1 MKRALTFFAAT
12 ILILSFAACGN
23 AETNKPTE
31 SSNDKANVTTT
42 QNNEQTV
49 PSTAA
54 ITETPTTEAA
64 DDSTLIEAAKKQL
77 TGSWN
82 YPGVDEELLT
92 FNEDGTGTYTGIGG
106 KDYSFSYN
114 VSVIRDTYNNGT
126 EYTNNLMSVTYNT
139 GETEYITF
147 EFRKDAEEKMIF
159 HNSDYSSGYSGIITF
174 DEWTKD

>member
-12 ILILSFAACGN
+12 ILRLSFAACGN

-31 SSNDKANVTTT
+31 SSNDKSEVTTQKYEET
-42 QNNEQTV
+42 EATTV
-49 PSTAA
+49 APTEIAA
-54 ITETPTTEAA
+54 TTEA
-64 DDSTLIEAAKKQL
+64 DDSSLIEAAKKQL

-114 VSVIRDTYNNGT
+114 VSVLRDTYNNGT

-139 GETEYITF
+139 GETEDITF

-159 HNSDYSSGYSGIITF
+159 HNSDYTSGYSGIITF

>member
-31 SSNDKANVTTT
+31 SSNDKSEVTTQKYEET
-42 QNNEQTV
+42 KATTV
-49 PSTAA
+49 APTEIAA
-54 ITETPTTEAA
+54 TTEA
-64 DDSTLIEAAKKQL
+64 DDSSLIEAAQKQL
-77 TGSWN
+77 IGSWS

-139 GETEYITF
+139 GETEDITF

-174 DEWTKD
+174 DEWTRK

>member
-31 SSNDKANVTTT
+31 SSNDKSEVTT
-42 QNNEQTV
+42 QKYEK
-49 PSTAA
+49 
-54 ITETPTTEAA
+54 TEATTVAPTEIAATKEA
-64 DDSTLIEAAKKQL
+64 DDPSLIEAAQKQL
-77 TGSWN
+77 TGSWS

-114 VSVIRDTYNNGT
+114 VSVLRDTYNNGT

-139 GETEYITF
+139 GETEDITF

-174 DEWTKD
+174 DEWTRK

>member
-12 ILILSFAACGN
+12 ILRLSFAACGN

-31 SSNDKANVTTT
+31 SSNDKSEVTTQKYEET
-42 QNNEQTV
+42 EATTV
-49 PSTAA
+49 APTEIAA
-54 ITETPTTEAA
+54 TTEA
-64 DDSTLIEAAKKQL
+64 DDSSLIEAAKKQL

-114 VSVIRDTYNNGT
+114 VSVLRDTYNNGT

-139 GETEYITF
+139 GETEDITF
-147 EFRKDAEEKMIF
+147 EFREDPDEKMIF
-159 HNSDYSSGYSGIITF
+159 HNSDYTSGYSGIITF

>member
-31 SSNDKANVTTT
+31 SSNDKSEVTTQKYEET
-42 QNNEQTV
+42 EATTV
-49 PSTAA
+49 APTEIAA
-54 ITETPTTEAA
+54 TTEA
-64 DDSTLIEAAKKQL
+64 DDSSLIEAAKKQL

-126 EYTNNLMSVTYNT
+126 EYTNNLMSITYNT
-139 GETEYITF
+139 GETEDITF
-147 EFRKDAEEKMIF
+147 EFREDSDEKMIF

>member
-12 ILILSFAACGN
+12 ILILSFVACGN

-31 SSNDKANVTTT
+31 SSNDKSEVTTQKYEET
-42 QNNEQTV
+42 KATTV
-49 PSTAA
+49 APTEIAA
-54 ITETPTTEAA
+54 TTEA
-64 DDSTLIEAAKKQL
+64 DDSSLIEAAKKQL

-139 GETEYITF
+139 GETEDITF